1 MQLKPAWDDLSPATR
16 VLLFLQTV
24 KEVKMWAGARIG
36 AEDTTQKG
44 ISTKLGLSV
53 SRLSKLLAPLTS
65 DGLVVEQRV
74 RIPGLRRS
82 PLAFALT
89 DRGTAATLEA
99 MKGILARHARQL
111 DAEGLAPEMAL
122 VSLCRSLGMD
132 VKTASVTRR
141 TPGAGPT
148 GNRAPGG
155 PGRPRVARS
164 AGPELVD
171 LRDAVQISP
180 HFVGRKKELAELGY
194 FLKGGPARLFTII
207 GPAAIGK
214 TSLVSRF
221 VMSAMKTV
229 SVAFHIC
236 REWDTLRNVLEPVA
250 ELLARMGRRRLQFF
264 IRGELNPITIPDAAA
279 ILKTDLHAV
288 SALLIFD
295 DIQKLPFDFRPL
307 LKVFLSAIG
316 PVETGEPSGELASVK
331 VVTTSREPITGVFD
345 HRELVVKE
353 LVREMELRG
362 LTVEETLELLEK
374 ENAKGLPAEKVHRMT
389 GGHPLYIELITR
401 SGMTGAVRDF
411 RKFMGTE
418 VMGRLSD
425 EERAVLGCLTVFRM
439 PVPSSALQIPQATP
453 ETLDRLVKLGLV
465 NEASPDEYL
474 ALDIVIETVYRALKN
489 QDKRLYH
496 ATAARY
502 HRGLKSTE
510 NIAEAMHHLLLADD
524 LLGALELG
532 SENIHPVIQLG
543 HRDLV
548 EKILEESKNVE
559 MPVRGIVAASK
570 IRSELAL
577 SSGEWRIA
585 QIHLEKALSAV
596 KGDAFQEGALLMA
609 QANALREQG
618 QMEEALA
625 KFFDAE
631 KAAKSVYDL
640 PTMAGVY
647 RGIGKIHWR
656 MGDLEQAMDFL
667 KKSLDYLKAAE
678 MGAEHGET
686 LIDMGVVQSRLGN
699 RDKAIE
705 YYNRAIEELKK
716 GSWLYPLAR
725 AYNNIGVEYLL
736 NKDLKEAIR
745 VWEKTIEL
753 YKEVGN
759 KRGLIYALA
768 NVSNP
773 YSQNKHYN
781 RAIKC
786 LDNAINIVN
795 ETDDNIAR
803 ALVLYNYGMV
813 YAKMKKWP
821 VSFQKFEESLEIYG
835 KSENNYDHA
844 ITLFQYGKALA
855 DSGAAE
861 KALVRLNESLKLF
874 TKCESKDWV
883 KEVKDLL
890 HQLEST
896 KPPG

>member
-1 MQLKPAWDDLSPATR
+1 MQLKPVWEDLSPATR

-65 DGLVVEQRV
+65 DGLAVEQRV

-99 MKGILARHARQL
+99 MKGILAKHSRQL
-111 DAEGLAPEMAL
+111 DAEGLAPGLAL
-122 VSLCRSLGMD
+122 TALCRALGMD
-132 VKTASVTRR
+132 SKTAAVTRR
-141 TPGAGPT
+141 TPAPGP
-148 GNRAPGG
+148 GGGPAPGG
-155 PGRPRVARS
+155 PGRTRTPRS

-180 HFVGRKKELAELGY
+180 HFVGRKKELAELDY
-194 FLKGGPARLFTII
+194 FLKAGPARLFTVI

-250 ELLARMGRRRLQFF
+250 ELLARLGRRRLQYF
-264 IRGELNPITIPDAAA
+264 IRAELNPITVPDAAA
-279 ILKTDLHAV
+279 ILKTDLQGV

-295 DIQKLPFDFRPL
+295 DIQKLPFDYRPL

-316 PVETGEPSGELASVK
+316 PAEAGGAPGDQNCVK

-362 LTVEETLELLEK
+362 LSVEETLELLEK

-418 VMGRLSD
+418 VMGRLTP
-425 EERAVLGCLTVFRM
+425 EERSVLGCLTVFRM
-439 PVPSSALQIPQATP
+439 PVPPPALQIPQATP

-465 NEASPDEYL
+465 SETSPDEYL

-489 QDKRLYH
+489 QDKQLYH

-502 HRGLKSTE
+502 HRGLKTTE

-524 LLGALELG
+524 VLGALELG
-532 SENIHPVIQLG
+532 AESIHPVIQLG

-548 EKILEESKNVE
+548 EKILEESKSAE
-559 MPVRGIVAASK
+559 LPVRGIVAASK

-585 QIHLEKALSAV
+585 QIHLEKALAAV

-618 QMEEALA
+618 LMEEALA
-625 KFFDAE
+625 KFFEAE
-631 KAAKSVYDL
+631 KAAKSAYDL

-647 RGIGKIHWR
+647 RGIGKIYWR
-656 MGDLEQAMDFL
+656 MGDLEKAMDFL

-686 LIDMGVVQSRLGN
+686 LIDMGVVESRLGN
-699 RDKAIE
+699 REKAIE

-725 AYNNIGVEYLL
+725 AYNNLGVEF
-736 NKDLKEAIR
+736 NKKNQLRDAIR
-745 VWEKTIEL
+745 VWEKAIEIE
-753 YKEVGN
+753 KQVGN
-759 KRGLIYALA
+759 KRGLLTALA
-768 NVSNP
+768 NISNP
-773 YSQNKHYN
+773 YSQ
-781 RAIKC
+781 IKRCKQALRC
-786 LDNAINIVN
+786 LEQAQSIAN
-795 ETDDNIAR
+795 ETDDRIAQ
-803 ALVLYNYGMV
+803 ALVLYNFGLV
-813 YAKMKKWP
+813 YSKMKNWKKAW
-821 VSFQKFEESLEIYG
+821 STFEESLAIYDTL
-835 KSENNYDHA
+835 ENKYDYA
-844 ITLFQYGKALA
+844 TTLLDYGKALLEYGDA
-855 DSGAAE
+855 KGAGAQL
-861 KALVRLNESLKLF
+861 KKSLDLF
-874 TKCESKDWV
+874 TLCESKDRV

-890 HQLEST
+890 HTLDST

>member
-1 MQLKPAWDDLSPATR
+1 MQLKPVWDDLSPATR

-24 KEVKMWAGARIG
+24 KEVKMWAGARVG

-53 SRLSKLLAPLTS
+53 SRLSKLLAPLAK
-65 DGLVVEQRV
+65 DGLVAETRV
-74 RIPGLRRS
+74 RIPDLRRS

-89 DRGTAATLEA
+89 DRGTAAVLEA
-99 MKGILARHARQL
+99 MKGILAKHARQF
-111 DAEGLAPEMAL
+111 DAEGLAPQLAL
-122 VSLCRSLGMD
+122 TTLCRSLGTD
-132 VKTASVTRR
+132 SRTSAVTRR
-141 TPGAGPT
+141 TFAAGPD
-148 GNRAPGG
+148 RRPVSGG
-155 PGRPRVARS
+155 PGKPRMPRS
-164 AGPELVD
+164 TGPELVD
-171 LRDAVQISP
+171 LRDAVQISA
-180 HFVGRKKELAELGY
+180 HFVGRKKELSELDY
-194 FLKGGPARLFTII
+194 FLRGGPARLFTVI

-236 REWDTLRNVLEPVA
+236 REWDTLRNTLEPVA
-250 ELLARMGRRRLQFF
+250 ELLARLGRRRLQYF
-264 IRGELNPITIPDAAA
+264 IRGELNPITVPDAAA
-279 ILKTDLHAV
+279 ILKTDLHGI
-288 SALLIFD
+288 SALLVYD
-295 DIQKLPFDFRPL
+295 DIQKLPFDYRPL
-307 LKVFLSAIG
+307 LKVFLSAL
-316 PVETGEPSGELASVK
+316 EPADAGKPSRAPTCIK

-362 LTVEETLELLEK
+362 LSVEETLQLLEK
-374 ENAKGLPAEKVHRMT
+374 ENAGSLSAEKVHRMT

-418 VMGRLSD
+418 VMGRLTP
-425 EERAVLGCLTVFRM
+425 EERSVLGCLTVFRM
-439 PVPSSALQIPQATP
+439 PVPFSAIQIPQATL

-465 NEASPDEYL
+465 NEPSPDEYL

-496 ATAARY
+496 ATAAKY
-502 HRGLKSTE
+502 HRGLKTTE

-524 LLGALELG
+524 VLGALELG

-548 EKILEESKNVE
+548 EKVLEESKNVE
-559 MPVRGIVAASK
+559 LPVRGVVAASK

-577 SSGEWRIA
+577 ASGEWRIA

-618 QMEEALA
+618 AMEEAIS
-625 KFFDAE
+625 KFFEAE

-656 MGDLEQAMDFL
+656 MGDLDRAMDFL

-686 LIDMGVVQSRLGN
+686 LIDMGIVQSRLGN
-699 RDKAIE
+699 SEAAIE
-705 YYNRAIEELKK
+705 YYTRAIEELKK
-716 GSWLYPLAR
+716 GSWLYPLGR
-725 AYNNIGVEYLL
+725 AYNNLGVEHLVMGNL
-736 NKDLKEAIR
+736 KDAIR
-745 VWEKTIEL
+745 VWEKTIEI

-768 NVSNP
+768 NISDA
-773 YSQNKHYN
+773 YSQIKQCN

-786 LDNAINIVN
+786 LDMAMSIVN
-795 ETDDNIAR
+795 ETDDDVAR
-803 ALVLYNYGMV
+803 ALVFSNYGMV
-813 YAKMKKWP
+813 YGKLGKWDKAIRSFDSSLTIHKK
-821 VSFQKFEESLEIYG
+821 FDNKL
-835 KSENNYDHA
+835 DHA
-844 ITLFQYGKALA
+844 ITQFEYGK
-855 DSGAAE
+855 
-861 KALVRLNESLKLF
+861 VLNGRGDKTSAIGQLEESLRLF
-874 TKCESKDWV
+874 TKCDAKKWV

-890 HQLEST
+890 HELEST
-896 KPPG
+896 KQPG

>member
-1 MQLKPAWDDLSPATR
+1 MQLKPVWDDLSPATR
-16 VLLFLQTV
+16 LLLFLQTV

-36 AEDTTQKG
+36 PEDLTQKG
-44 ISTKLGLSV
+44 ISTKLGISV

-65 DGLVVEQRV
+65 DGLAAEHRV
-74 RIPGLRRS
+74 RIPDLRRS
-82 PLAFALT
+82 PLAFSLT
-89 DRGTAATLEA
+89 DKGSAALLES
-99 MKGILARHARQL
+99 MKGMLARHDRAL
-111 DAEGLAPEMAL
+111 DAEGLAPEAAL
-122 VSLCRSLGMD
+122 SALCRSLGMD
-132 VKTASVTRR
+132 AKTAALKRR
-141 TPGAGPT
+141 ATVPGPA
-148 GNRAPGG
+148 GG
-155 PGRPRVARS
+155 PASGPSGRPRPARS

-180 HFVGRKKELAELGY
+180 HFVGRRKELAELEY
-194 FLKGGPARLFTII
+194 FLKGGPARLFTVI

-221 VMSAMKTV
+221 VMSAMKRV

-250 ELLARMGRRRLQFF
+250 ELLARMGRRRLQYF
-264 IRGELNPITIPDAAA
+264 ITSELNPITVPDAAA
-279 ILKTDLHAV
+279 ILKNDLQGV

-295 DIQKLPFDFRPL
+295 DVQKLPFDYRPL

-316 PVETGEPSGELASVK
+316 PADSDCAADQACVK

-353 LVREMELRG
+353 QVREMELRG

-374 ENAKGLPAEKVHRMT
+374 ENAKGLPADKVHRMT

-418 VMGRLSD
+418 VMGRLTS

-465 NEASPDEYL
+465 NETSPDEYL

-489 QDKRLYH
+489 QDKQLYH

-502 HRGLKSTE
+502 HRGLKTTE

-548 EKILEESKNVE
+548 ERMLSETKNAE
-559 MPVRGIVAASK
+559 LPVRGVVAASK

-577 SSGEWRIA
+577 ASGEWRIA

-596 KGDAFQEGALLMA
+596 RGDAFQEGTLLMA

-618 QMEEALA
+618 AMEDALS
-625 KFFDAE
+625 KFFEAE
-631 KAAKSVYDL
+631 KAAKSAYDL
-640 PTMAGVY
+640 PTLAGTY
-647 RGIGKIHWR
+647 RGIGKIYWR
-656 MGDLEQAMDFL
+656 MGELDKAMDFL

-686 LIDMGVVQSRLGN
+686 LVDMGVVESRLGN

-705 YYNRAIEELKK
+705 YYNRAIEELKQ
-716 GSWLYPLAR
+716 GSWLAPLAR
-725 AYNNIGVEYLL
+725 AYNNLGVDYFQKNQLR
-736 NKDLKEAIR
+736 EAIR
-745 VWEKTIEL
+745 IWEKAIEIE
-753 YKEVGN
+753 KQVGN
-759 KRGLIYALA
+759 KRGLLTALA
-768 NVSNP
+768 NVSTP
-773 YSQNKHYN
+773 YSLIKQCN
-781 RAIKC
+781 RALKC
-786 LDNAINIVN
+786 LEQAKKIAN
-795 ETDDNIAR
+795 ETDDTIAQ
-803 ALVLYNYGMV
+803 ALVLYNFGLV
-813 YAKMKKWP
+813 YSKMKKWEKAIP
-821 VSFQKFEESLEIYG
+821 AFEDSLRIHDKLDNKYDKANVLLDYG
-835 KSENNYDHA
+835 KTLIENGDIRGA
-844 ITLFQYGKALA
+844 EARLVKSLDLFI
-855 DSGAAE
+855 
-861 KALVRLNESLKLF
+861 
-874 TKCESKDWV
+874 KCDSKDKV

-890 HQLEST
+890 HTLAST